1 MPDTDI
7 ARAYQV
13 GERLRANIASEN
25 FTITGGRTIRVT
37 ASVGISTLER
47 AEDTPETVFKRA
59 DNALYAAK
67 KRGRNRVSA
76 DAA

>member
-1 MPDTDI
+1 M
-7 ARAYQV
+7 
-13 GERLRANIASEN
+13 RANVAAEDFAIP
-25 FTITGGRTIRVT
+25 GGRTIRVT

-59 DNALYAAK
+59 DTALYAAK
-67 KRGRNRVSA
+67 RRGRNRVSA